1 VPGRD
6 ARRATRKRE
15 RTMIIKSVRV
25 LSLAKVMGCIYAS
38 IGLVFG
44 LIFSLVSVFGVAM
57 GSMFQH
63 ANGSPDAIFGPL
75 FGLLFGLGAV
85 IVLPIFYGVMGFL
98 GGLLISVIYNFVANT
113 FGGLELEVE

>member
-1 VPGRD
+1 
-6 ARRATRKRE
+6 
-15 RTMIIKSVRV
+15 MIIKSVRV

-44 LIFSLVSVFGVAM
+44 LIFSLISIFGIAL

-63 ANGSPDAIFGPL
+63 ANGAPDAIFGTV
-75 FGLLFGLGAV
+75 FGLLFGLGAA
-85 IVLPIFYGVMGFL
+85 IVLPIFYGTIGFV
-98 GGLLISVIYNFVANT
+98 GGLLISLVYNFVAST